1 MAVRF
6 NVLGPME
13 VVVGDRD
20 LTPTAPKIR
29 QVLALLISRHNTLVH
44 TSEIVDELWGER
56 PPASAL
62 VTLQT
67 YIYKLRKLL
76 FALLPIEE
84 RVSLRTRYS
93 GYLIITPAE
102 NIDQYRFEE
111 LARQGRAELE
121 SGSVRSAAERLR
133 SALSL
138 WRGPGLGG
146 IEVGS
151 LLTGYLTRLEESRL
165 RVLQNRI
172 EADLSLGR
180 HRELISELKELTVA
194 RSLDEGFHGQLM
206 SALNLAGR
214 RSEALDVYRRF
225 RRNLIDQL
233 GLEPSAELQNR
244 HNALLSGEV
253 TTTEGAESPTIGS
266 IGPSGP
272 GGVAC
277 VGLEQPPAQLPH
289 DIADF
294 VGRAGL
300 LNDAADWLT
309 PGAAAGAGLRVL
321 ALSGMPGV
329 GKTSLAVRVGHRLRG
344 CFDGGQLFCDL
355 GGSATPR
362 SPVEVLRDFLRAAG
376 FTPQQLTGG
385 LVELSTLFRT
395 WSAGRRLL
403 VVLDDVA
410 SVEQVRPLLPAGER
424 CGVLVTARAGVH
436 GLPGAR
442 VHALESL
449 TSAESLALLGLMI
462 GADRVDSEREQAAR
476 IAELCGHLPL
486 AVRCVGA
493 RLSAAAGWPIS
504 RMAGHLESSGR
515 PLDLLRF
522 DGLDVRRSLATG
534 IRGLTSVAWWVLR
547 ELTTLPAS
555 FTVADAAQR
564 IDADPTK
571 VEAMLVQLV
580 GRGLLRIVA
589 RAPTE
594 ELRFG
599 FHPLARWFAREQRE
613 STGLDGEAT
622 QLAGCLGGWSPD
634 NAAPCPRQRGQDAAS
649 RAHHGPTAAA
659 LSADSVSVGSV
670 SR

>member
-329 GKTSLAVRVGHRLRG
+329 GKTSLACGWDIG
-344 CFDGGQLFCDL
+344 CGAVSMGASC
-355 GGSATPR
+355 SATSGAPPHHDRRSRCSGTSYVRPVSRRSSSPVDWSNCRRCFAPGVRDVACWWCSTTSRASSRSDHCSPQANGAVCWSPREPGCTACPALGSMPWNR
-362 SPVEVLRDFLRAAG
+362 SPAPRA
-376 FTPQQLTGG
+376 
-385 LVELSTLFRT
+385 
-395 WSAGRRLL
+395 W
-403 VVLDDVA
+403 
-410 SVEQVRPLLPAGER
+410 R
-424 CGVLVTARAGVH
+424 CWA
-436 GLPGAR
+436 
-442 VHALESL
+442 
-449 TSAESLALLGLMI
+449 
-462 GADRVDSEREQAAR
+462 
-476 IAELCGHLPL
+476 
-486 AVRCVGA
+486 
-493 RLSAAAGWPIS
+493 
-504 RMAGHLESSGR
+504 
-515 PLDLLRF
+515 
-522 DGLDVRRSLATG
+522 
-534 IRGLTSVAWWVLR
+534 
-547 ELTTLPAS
+547 
-555 FTVADAAQR
+555 
-564 IDADPTK
+564 
-571 VEAMLVQLV
+571 
-580 GRGLLRIVA
+580 
-589 RAPTE
+589 
-594 ELRFG
+594 
-599 FHPLARWFAREQRE
+599 
-613 STGLDGEAT
+613 
-622 QLAGCLGGWSPD
+622 
-634 NAAPCPRQRGQDAAS
+634 
-649 RAHHGPTAAA
+649 
-659 LSADSVSVGSV
+659 
-670 SR
+670 